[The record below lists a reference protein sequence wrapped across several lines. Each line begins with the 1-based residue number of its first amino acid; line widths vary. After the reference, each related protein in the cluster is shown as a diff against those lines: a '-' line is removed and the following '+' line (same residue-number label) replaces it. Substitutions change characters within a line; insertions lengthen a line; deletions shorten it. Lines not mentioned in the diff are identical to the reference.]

1 MRSDEGS
8 DVGEDNV
15 GRDMNKTVTQSEIE
29 ITAPIGTHH
38 TKLDVYLTP
47 SALHLKNLI

>member
-1 MRSDEGS
+1 MLVRIMLADKIVCRHEQ
-8 DVGEDNV
+8 
-15 GRDMNKTVTQSEIE
+15 TVTQSENE

-47 SALHLKNLI
+47 SALHLKNLV

>member
-1 MRSDEGS
+1 
-8 DVGEDNV
+8 
-15 GRDMNKTVTQSEIE
+15 MNKTVTQSEIE

-47 SALHLKNLI
+47 SDYT

>member
-1 MRSDEGS
+1 
-8 DVGEDNV
+8 
-15 GRDMNKTVTQSEIE
+15 MNKTGTQSEIE

-47 SALHLKNLI
+47 SALHLKNLM

>member
-1 MRSDEGS
+1 MRDQMLA
-8 DVGEDNV
+8 DKIDKT
-15 GRDMNKTVTQSEIE
+15 DMNKTNTQSENE

-38 TKLDVYLTP
+38 MKHDVYLTP